1 MSILWSTDPEMQAA
15 FEDLLKNGYTE
26 AELKTTYTD
35 QDGGVWFMTGATCPR
50 CEGASKLAHREKVS
64 GYFHCPGC
72 GLMYDEPNFDPDEL
86 ITVIGEE

>member
-1 MSILWSTDPEMQAA
+1 MTILWSTDPEMQAT
-15 FEDLLKNGYTE
+15 FEGLIAAGYTE

-35 QDGGVWFMTGATCPR
+35 QEGAVWFMTGATCPK
-50 CEGASKLAHREKVS
+50 CEGPSKLSHRERVS
-64 GYFHCPGC
+64 GYFHCPC